1 MVPLLFSPITVG
13 PFELPNRMTVAPM
26 CEYSANDGSASAW
39 HTHQLMNNT
48 MSGAELVMVEATAV
62 ERLGR
67 LSHGCLGLYT
77 YSNEA
82 ALAHLMADA
91 TKCRGAGPALPH
103 RPWLSGAAGRG
114 GEEGRGTADAHR
126 GAYCRAGIRRGNP
139 AKRASGNDRPGA
151 GTLGQSSL
159 DLARG
164 RPPERE
170 IHLYAAIRAYQPG
183 HVEGRA
189 PSPSPG
195 LPNRGGL
202 IRPAKHNPGLFRCSC
217 W

>member
-67 LSHGCLGLYT
+67 LSHGCLGFYT

-91 TKCRGAGPALPH
+91 TKCRAAGHALWDSVGPL
-103 RPWLSGAAGRG
+103 RAQGLRATALGGRQGFAARRGLSAAGGRSRRAVRARISDTDSPGRSRHGDCAPSFRAGGAAYDWAL
-114 GEEGRGTADAHR
+114 T
-126 GAYCRAGIRRGNP
+126 
-139 AKRASGNDRPGA
+139 
-151 GTLGQSSL
+151 SSKCI
-159 DLARG
+159 
-164 RPPERE
+164 P
-170 IHLYAAIRAYQPG
+170 HMAICWTTFSR
-183 HVEGRA
+183 
-189 PSPSPG
+189 PSPTSVVTTTAAAWK
-195 LPNRGGL
+195 
-202 IRPAKHNPGLFRCSC
+202 IA
-217 W
+217 